1 LKRALISVYD
11 KRGIVEFAKGLVKNK
26 YDIVSSGGTA
36 KHLKDNGLEVREVS
50 SITGI
55 KEMLGGRVK
64 TLHPFIFGGILA
76 RKEDENELQKLGIY
90 FFDIVVCNLY
100 PFEEV
105 VKYPDVTM
113 ADAIENIDIGGVALL
128 RAGAKNFERVIVV
141 SDVADYDWI
150 IKRIEK
156 DGLSYEERL
165 SLAKKAFVYTTRY
178 DSAISDFLSQK
189 ENFEEKLPSSIGITI
204 TKVHDL
210 RYGEN
215 PHQNAGLYRELNSL
229 NILPFEKYQG
239 KELSFNNLV
248 DMESALSIVNSFDE
262 PTAVVIKHT
271 NPCGIGKGKD
281 TKEAYERALSTDP
294 MSAFGGIIG
303 FNRTVT
309 EETASI
315 ITKSFKEVIVAPS
328 FEKEALEIF
337 KKKKNLR
344 VVKIENL
351 IESNFDYRKIFAG
364 WLIQERDMHKIN
376 VKEWEYVSNRKPTE
390 KEINALHFAW
400 KVVGFVKSNAI
411 VITDDKRTLGI
422 GAGQMSRIDA
432 AELAVKK
439 AKQAGLEIKGA
450 VLSSDAFF
458 PFRDSIDFAAQEG
471 ITAVIEPGGS
481 KRDQEVID
489 AANEKDIILVFT
501 HRRHFRH

>member
-1 LKRALISVYD
+1 MKRALISVYD

-128 RAGAKNFERVIVV
+128 RAGAKNFERVILV
-141 SDVADYDWI
+141 SDVSDYNWI

-189 ENFEEKLPSSIGITI
+189 KNFEEKLPSSIGITI

-215 PHQNAGLYRELNSL
+215 PHQ
-229 NILPFEKYQG
+229 
-239 KELSFNNLV
+239 
-248 DMESALSIVNSFDE
+248 
-262 PTAVVIKHT
+262 
-271 NPCGIGKGKD
+271 
-281 TKEAYERALSTDP
+281 
-294 MSAFGGIIG
+294 
-303 FNRTVT
+303 
-309 EETASI
+309 
-315 ITKSFKEVIVAPS
+315 
-328 FEKEALEIF
+328 
-337 KKKKNLR
+337 
-344 VVKIENL
+344 
-351 IESNFDYRKIFAG
+351 
-364 WLIQERDMHKIN
+364 
-376 VKEWEYVSNRKPTE
+376 
-390 KEINALHFAW
+390 
-400 KVVGFVKSNAI
+400 
-411 VITDDKRTLGI
+411 
-422 GAGQMSRIDA
+422 
-432 AELAVKK
+432 
-439 AKQAGLEIKGA
+439 
-450 VLSSDAFF
+450 
-458 PFRDSIDFAAQEG
+458 
-471 ITAVIEPGGS
+471 
-481 KRDQEVID
+481 
-489 AANEKDIILVFT
+489 
-501 HRRHFRH
+501 